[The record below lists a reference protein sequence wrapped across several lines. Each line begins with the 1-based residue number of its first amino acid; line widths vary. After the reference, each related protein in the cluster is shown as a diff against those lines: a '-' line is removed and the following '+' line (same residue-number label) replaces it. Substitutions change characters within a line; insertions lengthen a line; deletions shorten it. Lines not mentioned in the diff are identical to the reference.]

1 MGDGGTMGTMAG
13 WRDDNGGSDGGDAV
27 AGLGMAAIS
36 GDGVAGLAM
45 TVAMRRLATGLGW
58 CRSPL
63 SSARDAT
70 VGSRGA
76 RILPVCLACCRGTV
90 CGATVSLHGGQIPAS
105 GSRQACAS
113 ACDAIVPSHGG
124 GVGTVPFPYQP
135 AVRLF
140 RHTAGG
146 YLPALA
152 SRPRSPVPVFRLRS
166 PGLTVVRSPSS
177 PTRSV
182 SSSAT
187 PTHRSSSRGSLR
199 PPPSCSTPPYP
210 AATRASGTAGNPSIP
225 STTRRARCAATA
237 PASTTNTS
245 TLRPARNS

>member
-1 MGDGGTMGTMAG
+1 MGDGGTMGTMGTMEPMETMAG

-152 SRPRSPVPVFRLRS
+152 SRPHSAAPALLPRP
-166 PGLTVVRSPSS
+166 PGLTAARSPSS
-177 PTRSV
+177 PARSA
-182 SSSAT
+182 SSFVT
-187 PTHRSSSRGSLR
+187 PTYRH
-199 PPPSCSTPPYP
+199 
-210 AATRASGTAGNPSIP
+210 
-225 STTRRARCAATA
+225 
-237 PASTTNTS
+237 
-245 TLRPARNS
+245 RPAEALGHRHPALLRHIRQPPVHQAPPEIPAFLPQRVGRGVRRRLQLP